1 MDDMMLNDEFKYR
14 HDLNMVLRAMKNRWE
29 ITDETKVKIAER
41 AVELIDHHDKRVAI
55 KAIQVLASLEAQKQK
70 DDHKYLDLVSSAA
83 KKEQVTNNSFTQIAV
98 GDLDSVYQLLDKL
111 SPGSSPALENQ
122 DTPGENE
129 N

>member
-1 MDDMMLNDEFKYR
+1 MDDMMLMEDGKYR
-14 HDLNMVLRAMKNRWE
+14 HDLNLVLRAMKNRWE
-29 ITDETKVKIAER
+29 ITDEVKAKIAQR
-41 AVELIDHHDKRVAI
+41 AVELTEHHDKRVAI

-111 SPGSSPALENQ
+111 SPGASPALEDQ
-122 DTPGENE
+122 GTPGENG